1 MTAKEWLRQARGIDR
16 RIDETQERLE
26 RMKARLEAGRMS
38 NLSGMPRGGAID
50 WTVTADKVIDLERRL
65 NGQIREMCRLKQ
77 DAMDAIDRVE
87 ESRLR
92 EVLELYYLDGYKWED
107 VARVMGYEMRWVHV
121 LHGRALLQIRVP
133 EENRTL

>member
-1 MTAKEWLRQARGIDR
+1 MTAKEWLRQVRGIDR

-92 EVLELYYLDGYKWED
+92 EVLELYYLDGYTWEQ
-107 VARVMGYEMRWVHV
+107 VAETMKTDLRWVYR
-121 LHGRALLQIRVP
+121 LHGRALLQVEVP
-133 EENRTL
+133 GEVDH

>member
-1 MTAKEWLRQARGIDR
+1 MTAKKWLQQVRGIDR

-38 NLSGMPRGGAID
+38 NLSGMPRGAAVD

-65 NGQIREMCRLKQ
+65 NAQIREMCQMKQ
-77 DAMDAIDRVE
+77 AAMDAIERVE

-92 EVLELYYLDGYKWED
+92 EVLELYYLDGYTWED
-107 VARVMGYEMRWVHV
+107 VARVMEKDLRWVYR
-121 LHGRALLQIRVP
+121 LHGRALLKFKVP
-133 EENRTL
+133 GEIDH